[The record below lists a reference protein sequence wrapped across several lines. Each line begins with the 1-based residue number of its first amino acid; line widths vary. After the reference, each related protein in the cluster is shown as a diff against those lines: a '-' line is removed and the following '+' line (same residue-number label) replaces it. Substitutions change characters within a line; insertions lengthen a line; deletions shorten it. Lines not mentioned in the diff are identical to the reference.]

1 MALRLTFGQ
10 IEKLMKICKQGAG
23 YYVELNGGQGF
34 AGNNLLYISRQIKD
48 RFSLEVSALQLK
60 KLFDKNQ

>member
-1 MALRLTFGQ
+1 MALRLTFKQ
-10 IEKLMKICKQGAG
+10 IEQLMIVCKQGAG

-34 AGNNLLYISRQIKD
+34 AGKNFFYISRQIKD
-48 RFSLEVSALQLK
+48 RFALEVSAVQLK